1 MFLDVIHNK
10 SGGVPSCPI
19 ENKNYFLVDFSQ
31 SFQKSHRDCC
41 ELFLHKFVV
50 EFPFE
55 SVCAINIGIL
65 RAAIHMD
72 NQRLAYRSP
81 AAPFVSISTEMSFI
95 YTDDFVTGSQREGLP
110 LEVFLKMLTALS
122 FLFLCSG
129 RGTFHDIPTSWTM
142 RRKC

>member
-31 SFQKSHRDCC
+31 SFQERHRDSC

-50 EFPFE
+50 KFSFE
-55 SVCAINIGIL
+55 SVCSIHIGIL

-81 AAPFVSISTEMSFI
+81 AAPFVCISTEMSFI

-110 LEVFLKMLTALS
+110 LEVFLKAPTAYGFCCWCL
-122 FLFLCSG
+122 G
-129 RGTFHDIPTSWTM
+129 RGTFHDILM
-142 RRKC
+142 V